1 MKNNRIA
8 LIGLG
13 WLGMPLAQE
22 LQSKGYRLT
31 VSSRNEE
38 KLTYIEAQCWIP
50 LNFNSLSTPKLSE
63 NNEGDLKNVQHVIIT
78 LPPSTFKENA
88 SLLNILLEKFDPNC
102 QVIYTSST
110 GIYPNENREYDE
122 SSVIETS
129 SLLGDLEEEIKE
141 RSHYCILRLAGL
153 IGPNRHP
160 VKFLLK
166 QETRENGAAVVN
178 LIHQKD
184 VIQAIVSCIS
194 QEKNQAIYNVCYPEH
209 PTRAEYYNEAAKF
222 YFQQEMTFNSGEK
235 GKIILGKKIEKERK
249 FKYSNKI
256 TDFGDLI

>member
-1 MKNNRIA
+1 MKNNSIA

-38 KLTYIEAQCWIP
+38 KLTYIEAQGWIP
-50 LNFNSLSTPKLSE
+50 LNFNSFIAPNLSNDNAAS
-63 NNEGDLKNVQHVIIT
+63 LKDIEHVIIT
-78 LPPSTFKENA
+78 LPPSTFKENT
-88 SLLNILLEKFDPNC
+88 SLLKMILQKFNPNC

-110 GIYPNENREYDE
+110 GIYPNENRKYDE

-129 SLLGDLEEEIKE
+129 SLLGDLEQEIKE
-141 RSHYCILRLAGL
+141 RSHYCVLRLAGL

-166 QETRENGAAVVN
+166 QETRENGVAGVN

-184 VIQAIVSCIS
+184 VIQAIISCIS
-194 QEKNQAIYNVCYPEH
+194 LEKNQAIYNVCYPEH
-209 PTRAEYYNEAAKF
+209 PTRAEYYNKAAQF
-222 YFQQEMTFNSGEK
+222 YYKQEITFNSGEK
-235 GKIILGKKIEKERK
+235 GKIILGNKIEKERK
-249 FKYSNKI
+249 FQYSHKI
-256 TDFGDLI
+256 TDFGYLI

>member
-22 LQSKGYRLT
+22 LQSRGYRLT

-38 KLTYIEAQCWIP
+38 KLTYIEAQGWIP
-50 LNFNSLSTPKLSE
+50 LNFNSLSTPNLSE
-63 NNEGDLKNVQHVIIT
+63 KNTENLKDIQHVIIT
-78 LPPSTFKENA
+78 LPPTTFKENEA
-88 SLLNILLEKFDPNC
+88 LLNILLEKFDPSC

-110 GIYPNENREYDE
+110 GIYPNENRQYDE

-129 SLLGDLEEEIKE
+129 SLLGDLEQKIKE

-209 PTRAEYYNEAAKF
+209 PTRAEYYNKAAQF
-222 YFQQEMTFNSGEK
+222 YYQQEITFNRGEK
-235 GKIILGKKIEKERK
+235 GKIILGNKIEKARE
-249 FKYSNKI
+249 FKYSHKI
-256 TDFGDLI
+256 TDFVDLI

>member
-1 MKNNRIA
+1 MYLKIQTTDELLCFIKEIKKTPITWVAIDTEFQRETTFFPILSLIQIA
-8 LIGLG
+8 TESKIWLIDALSCTD
-13 WLGMPLAQE
+13 LTPL
-22 LQSKGYRLT
+22 K
-31 VSSRNEE
+31 
-38 KLTYIEAQCWIP
+38 
-50 LNFNSLSTPKLSE
+50 
-63 NNEGDLKNVQHVIIT
+63 
-78 LPPSTFKENA
+78 
-88 SLLNILLEKFDPNC
+88 ILLEKFDPSC

-110 GIYPNENREYDE
+110 GIYPNENRQYDE

-129 SLLGDLEEEIKE
+129 SLLGDLEQKIKE

-209 PTRAEYYNEAAKF
+209 PTRAAYYNEAAKF

-235 GKIILGKKIEKERK
+235 GKIILANKLEKERK
-249 FKYSNKI
+249 FKK
-256 TDFGDLI
+256 D